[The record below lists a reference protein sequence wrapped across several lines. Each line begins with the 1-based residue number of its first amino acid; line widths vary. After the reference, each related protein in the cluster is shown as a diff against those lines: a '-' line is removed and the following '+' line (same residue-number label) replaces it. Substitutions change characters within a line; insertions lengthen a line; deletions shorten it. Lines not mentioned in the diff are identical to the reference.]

1 MTAATLPAGAIPT
14 RVVSVTAPSPRMRRI
29 VLGGDGLGGFALPAG
44 CWGPYIKLI
53 FPQPDATLAWRTYS
67 VRAFDPARR
76 ELTVDMLLHEPRGIG
91 SRWASDA
98 RPGDTLA
105 ILGPGIIDV
114 PPAPDWILLA
124 GDHCAL
130 PAIAFTLE
138 RLPAS
143 ARGLALLALEDP
155 DDRQALA
162 APAGVEVRWL
172 RGSLAEAVAAA
183 PWPQDGTGVLW
194 AGAEAAAARRIR
206 AYARQHRGLDQSC
219 RPILNYWK
227 RGQAEGSFG
236 FAA

>member
-1 MTAATLPAGAIPT
+1 MTDTILPDGAILT
-14 RVVSVTAPSPRMRRI
+14 QVVSVAAPSPRMRRI
-29 VLGGDGLGGFALPAG
+29 TLGGEGLGGFALPAG

-53 FPQPDATLAWRTYS
+53 FPRPDGTVAWRTYS

-91 SRWASDA
+91 SRWASEA
-98 RPGDTLA
+98 RPGDALA

-114 PPAPDWILLA
+114 PPTPDWILLA
-124 GDHCAL
+124 GDHSAL

-155 DDRQALA
+155 GDRQALA
-162 APAGVEVRWL
+162 APPGIEVRWL
-172 RGSLAEAVAAA
+172 CGGLAEAVAAA
-183 PWPQDGTGVLW
+183 PWPRGGTGVLW

-227 RGQAEGSFG
+227 RGQPEGSFG
-236 FAA
+236 FVA